1 MKKIICLL
9 LTLSLTLLLLTASYA
24 QDTNLD
30 LLRASDVNG
39 DGVVNILDLTLVASR
54 FGAVPTEDQRLNPDV
69 NADGFVNILDLT
81 LVAGHLGKTVRPPVA
96 FVSANPGIDSQLDV
110 NATITLTFDDTP
122 DDVTVSTGIATLT
135 DKIVAITGPF
145 DPGSLALTVTWAD
158 GTQTLNYTIR
168 PPAAFISVD
177 PAIDSRL
184 ETDDTITLTFDNA
197 PEDVTVSTG
206 TATVVDQTVAI
217 TGPFDPGT
225 LDLTITWK
233 DGTQT
238 LNYTV
243 RQPVAFV
250 RAKPAAGATLTID
263 TPITLTF
270 DNRPEDV
277 VVSTGTAT
285 ITNKK
290 VEITGPFDPGTL
302 DLTITWK
309 DGTQTL
315 NYTVRQPVAFVR
327 AKPAAG
333 ATLTID
339 TPITLTFDN
348 RPEDVVVSTGTA
360 TITNKKVEI
369 TGPFDP
375 GTLDLTI
382 TWKDGTQTLNYT
394 VRPPANFVSSSPPS
408 RAELAANDTITL
420 TFDNRPNNVTVSTGN
435 VRSLGKNVR
444 ITGPFDPGP
453 LSLTITWADGSQTLN
468 YTVRTPDTEA
478 PRITGGTV
486 SDGDKDV
493 DPDTINANARIEV
506 EFNEDVSGNI
516 ALQTAAG
523 VNAGWLGKVEGKTGT
538 LELVR
543 DRELDH
549 GTIYV
554 IAGKVSDAA
563 GNETRL
569 NITFTTESKA
579 KSTGVPFEVTD
590 ATFNSLVLQSE
601 VPVVV
606 EFYTDW

>member
-9 LTLSLTLLLLTASYA
+9 LTLSLTLLLMPASYA

-39 DGVVNILDLTLVASR
+39 DGVVNILDLTLIASR
-54 FGAVPTEDQRLNPDV
+54 FGAIPTENQRLNPDV

-81 LVAGHLGKTVRPPVA
+81 LVAGHLGKTVRPPVS

-122 DDVTVSTGIATLT
+122 DDVTANTGIVIIT
-135 DKIVAITGPF
+135 DETVTITGAF

-168 PPAAFISVD
+168 QPAAFVSVD
-177 PAIDSRL
+177 PAIGSQL
-184 ETDDTITLTFDNA
+184 ETDNTITLTFDNA

-206 TATVVDQTVAI
+206 TATITDKTVVI
-217 TGPFDPGT
+217 TGPFDPG
-225 LDLTITWK
+225 LLVLTITWK

-263 TPITLTF
+263 APITLTF
-270 DNRPEDV
+270 DNAPEDV
-277 VVSTGTAT
+277 TVSTGTAT
-285 ITNKK
+285 ITDKT
-290 VEITGPFDPGTL
+290 VVITGPFDPGL
-302 DLTITWK
+302 LALTITWK

-327 AKPAAG
+327 ANPTSG
-333 ATLTID
+333 
-339 TPITLTFDN
+339 
-348 RPEDVVVSTGTA
+348 
-360 TITNKKVEI
+360 
-369 TGPFDP
+369 
-375 GTLDLTI
+375 
-382 TWKDGTQTLNYT
+382 
-394 VRPPANFVSSSPPS
+394 
-408 RAELAANDTITL
+408 AELDVGDTITL

-435 VRSLGKNVR
+435 VRITGRNVR
-444 ITGPFDPGP
+444 ITGPFDPGS
-453 LSLTITWADGSQTLN
+453 LSLTITWADGSKRLN

-478 PRITGGTV
+478 PRITGRTV

-493 DPDTINANARIEV
+493 DPDTINTRARIEV
-506 EFNEDVSGNI
+506 EFSEEVTGNI
-516 ALQTAAG
+516 VLRTEAG
-523 VNAGWLGKVEGKTGT
+523 VNAGWRGQVEGKKAT

-543 DRELDH
+543 GRELDNA
-549 GTIYV
+549 TTYV

-563 GNETRL
+563 GNETDL
-569 NITFTTESKA
+569 KITFTTESKT
-579 KSTGVPFEVTD
+579 SGVPFAVTD

-606 EFYTDW
+606 EFWKDG

>member
-1 MKKIICLL
+1 MLL
-9 LTLSLTLLLLTASYA
+9 FLTASYA
-24 QDTNLD
+24 EDTNLD

-39 DGVVNILDLTLVASR
+39 DGVVNILDLTLIASR
-54 FGAVPTEDQRLNPDV
+54 FGAIPTEDQRLNPDV

-81 LVAGHLGKTVRPPVA
+81 LVAGHLGKTIRPSVA
-96 FVSANPGIDSQLDV
+96 FVSANPSIDSQLEITD
-110 NATITLTFDDTP
+110 TITLIFDNIPEDI
-122 DDVTVSTGIATLT
+122 TVSTGIATIT
-135 DKIVAITGPF
+135 DKMVAITGPF
-145 DPGSLALTVTWAD
+145 DPGSLALTVTWTD

-184 ETDDTITLTFDNA
+184 ETDDTVTLTFDNA

-206 TATVVDQTVAI
+206 TATITDKTVAI

-225 LDLTITWK
+225 LALTITWK

-277 VVSTGTAT
+277 AVSTGTAT
-285 ITNKK
+285 ITGKK
-290 VEITGPFDPGTL
+290 VEITGPFDPGPL
-302 DLTITWK
+302 VLTITWK

-315 NYTVRQPVAFVR
+315 NYTVRQPATFVS
-327 AKPAAG
+327 ATPADG
-333 ATLTID
+333 AELAPNATI
-339 TPITLTFDN
+339 TVTFNKAPDN
-348 RPEDVVVSTGTA
+348 VTVDTGTA
-360 TITNKKVEI
+360 KTFGKAVTI
-369 TGPFDP
+369 TGPFNP
-375 GTLDLTI
+375 GDLSLTI
-382 TWKDGTQTLNYT
+382 TWRDGTQTLNYT
-394 VRPPANFVSSSPPS
+394 VRTPVAFVRANPATG
-408 RAELAANDTITL
+408 AELTVDDTIIL
-420 TFDNRPNNVTVSTGN
+420 TFDNRPQDLTVSTGDAKI
-435 VRSLGKNVR
+435 RGKKVT
-444 ITGPFDPGP
+444 ITGPFDPGS
-453 LSLTITWADGSQTLN
+453 LDLTITWADGSQTLT
-468 YTVRTPDTEA
+468 YIIATPDTEA

-486 SDGDKDV
+486 RDGDRSI
-493 DPDTINANARIEV
+493 DPEAINTRARIEI
-506 EFNEDVSGNI
+506 ELSEEVSGNI

-523 VNAGWLGKVEGKTGT
+523 VNAGWLGKVQGKKAT

-543 DRELDH
+543 GRELDN
-549 GTIYV
+549 GTTYV

-569 NITFTTESKA
+569 NITFTTESKP
-579 KSTGVPFEVTD
+579 KSTGVPFPVTD
-590 ATFNSLVLQSE
+590 ATFNTLVLQSE

-606 EFYTDW
+606 EFWKDG